1 MSATNHLPAT
11 LEDECSRLKR
21 TVDELQCAQA
31 RDRETIRTLKE
42 ERDRYLHAL
51 YAWSRAQVGQE
62 ELHRWAAEEET
73 GETLAE
79 VLAELKSS
87 NAQ

>member
-1 MSATNHLPAT
+1 MSSTNHLSKT

-21 TVDELQCAQA
+21 TVEELQCAQA
-31 RDRETIRTLKE
+31 QDRETIRTLRD
-42 ERDRYLHAL
+42 ERDRYLQAL
-51 YAWSRAQVGQE
+51 YAWSRAQVSQE
-62 ELHRWAAEEET
+62 ELHRWAVQEET

-87 NAQ
+87 KAP